1 MDLETR
7 LTELRQLAKDFG
19 KWEGKRV
26 YLEAYKHSKRC
37 MLMKGAECEGYKT
50 IAAQEREA
58 YASEEYVQILT
69 ALQTATEEAQRLR
82 WELSIAQD
90 GLRAWQTE
98 QANKRAERRA
108 YGA

>member
-7 LTELRQLAKDFG
+7 LTQLRQLAKDYG
-19 KWEGKRV
+19 KWEGRRV
-26 YLEAYKHSKRC
+26 FLHEFRKSKKA
-37 MLMKGAECEGYKT
+37 MMMKAAECEGYKT
-50 IAAQEREA
+50 AAAQEREA
-58 YASEEYVQILT
+58 YASEEYIQVIT

-82 WELSIAQD
+82 WELSIAAD

>member
-7 LTELRQLAKDFG
+7 LVELRQLAKDFG

-26 YLEAYKHSKRC
+26 YLHEFRKSKKA
-37 MLMKGAECEGYKT
+37 MMMKAAECEGHKT
-50 IAAQEREA
+50 SVSQEREA
-58 YASEEYVQILT
+58 YASEEYQQVIT

-82 WELSIAQD
+82 WELEIARE
-90 GLRAWQTE
+90 GIRAWQTE
-98 QANKRAERRA
+98 SANKRAERRA